1 MHIDRLF
8 VQQELKNLIVDL
20 MDKGCSPQDI
30 IEGCENELDRFEQ
43 LVFDYE

>member
-1 MHIDRLF
+1 MYIDR
-8 VQQELKNLIVDL
+8 VYAQQVLKDLILDL

-30 IEGCENELDRFEQ
+30 IEGFENELDRFEQ